1 MTSSFSDKGRASVLD
16 QSAEISR
23 SEIKII
29 PPTCDNIHK
38 NKNITLSKETK
49 LTVPII
55 LRCLCC
61 SWFIVKFDSK
71 IWQLCKRICAIIIF
85 MVIVIIII
93 IVIAELVKFGKESL
107 INSKSKVLSL
117 KFYVFFRIINKY
129 IRNRVLAPL
138 KIEKLLELQEILST
152 WKEKLSLHKK
162 QS

>member
-1 MTSSFSDKGRASVLD
+1 
-16 QSAEISR
+16 
-23 SEIKII
+23 
-29 PPTCDNIHK
+29 
-38 NKNITLSKETK
+38 
-49 LTVPII
+49 
-55 LRCLCC
+55 
-61 SWFIVKFDSK
+61 
-71 IWQLCKRICAIIIF
+71 